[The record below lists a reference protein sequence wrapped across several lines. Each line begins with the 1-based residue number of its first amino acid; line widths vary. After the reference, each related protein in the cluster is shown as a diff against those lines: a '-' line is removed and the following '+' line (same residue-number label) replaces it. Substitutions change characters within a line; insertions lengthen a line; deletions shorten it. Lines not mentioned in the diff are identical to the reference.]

1 MPSCFDAAHN
11 RFPFA
16 RRHFRVSFP
25 VEARSQRYDPRG
37 CSMAKLEFL
46 ADNACGV
53 ALVLAPAFLMYQL
66 VGYVL
71 S

>member
-1 MPSCFDAAHN
+1 
-11 RFPFA
+11 
-16 RRHFRVSFP
+16 
-25 VEARSQRYDPRG
+25 
-37 CSMAKLEFL
+37 MAKLEFL

-53 ALVLAPAFLMYQL
+53 ALVLAPVFLMYQL